1 MNINIDIPV
10 IGNNEE
16 LLTTVLESIG
26 EAYQV
31 KNVSVEDLKKETHQ
45 IIIILKNDK
54 ESPLDLAQSILN
66 EHSNTPIIFISDMP
80 DFELLRELTRMGIT
94 DYFVLPDEEWQFLER
109 INKLILTMKEIKTE
123 TSSSEGFIRGGGKVF
138 TFFSGKGGSGKSLI
152 SSLFAQTLKLDS
164 TAKVLFIDLNLQY
177 GGAETYLGIN
187 STRSMIDLIPVIHEI
202 SEHHIRNVSEIMEPS
217 KLEVLVSPRDTE
229 LAERINEDF
238 VMRLIRASKR
248 SYDFII
254 IDTPS
259 YMDIKTFT
267 ALNESDRIYY
277 VMNQDTV
284 SIRVLKYV
292 DTVLKQLGLVTDERM
307 ELVMNFTGKDNELSN
322 KDIQR
327 FVSYPISANIK
338 RDFKGVHASMNKGE
352 PLRKEPKDKKLSPVA
367 KDLKKWVRSMLK

>member
-1 MNINIDIPV
+1 MNKNIDIPV

-16 LLTTVLESIG
+16 LLTTILESIG
-26 EAYQV
+26 DVYQV
-31 KNVSVEDLKKETHQ
+31 KNVTVEDLKSLSYE
-45 IIIILKNDK
+45 ILIILKDEK

-66 EHSNTPIIFISDMP
+66 VRSNTPIVFISDMP
-80 DFELLRELTRMGIT
+80 DFELLRDLTRMGIT

-109 INKLILTMKEIKTE
+109 FNKLVETMREKRSE
-123 TSSSEGFIRGGGKVF
+123 TSASEGFIRGGGKVF

-152 SSLFAQTLKLDS
+152 SSLFAQTLKLES

-177 GGAETYLGIN
+177 GGAETYLGID
-187 STRSMIDLIPVIHEI
+187 STRSMIDLMPVIHEI
-202 SEHHIRNVSEIMEPS
+202 NEHHIRNVSEIMEPS

-277 VMNQDTV
+277 VMNRDTI

-292 DTVLKQLGLVTDERM
+292 DTVLKQLGMVTDERM
-307 ELVMNFTGKDNELSN
+307 ELVMNFTNKDNELSN
-322 KDIQR
+322 KDVER

-338 RDFKGVHASMNKGE
+338 RDFKGVQASMNKGE